1 MKHSFSGSLTLS
13 FAAGILLAPAAAAQG
28 IEVLYSKIDASPTS
42 NTPGTLDLAGSPS
55 ASNWRAIEDF
65 SVNQDG
71 TQWVVKGRTRLGSDL
86 ETILIMGDA
95 EADPQTAINLAQE
108 GQPVP
113 NEPAGI
119 LWDFFDSNSPVSF
132 DSSGNIGMSAR
143 HKGGNSDELV
153 IKRDTLG
160 NWTIVIREGDL
171 VLGLTDLPPAISGD
185 ETLGNSVGSVQLLDD
200 GRIFYG
206 VTPMGNLHSSLRP
219 VIMHDDT
226 GYLQNGSPIGS
237 TPPGELWSNMGY
249 ADAGSSLDGTTWFLE
264 GNTDA
269 ASTADKVL
277 AINNTVVLREG
288 EAVGVGGLL
297 LTDIFQTRMA
307 GNGNWVS
314 RGDDPNNDDWLV
326 MNGTRIAQTGDSVE
340 GGAELYA
347 DIFSACAV
355 NSNGDWALIA
365 KTDNVSTAFDEVL
378 VVNGEVIA
386 RESDPIDLDGNGL
399 FDDGVFLGDGTD
411 TSAAFNGNDLHITDS
426 GMVYFIA
433 KLNDGL
439 GNDLNDAG
447 FGGPDA
453 FVRMQAPNIFVAESL
468 CFGDGASAG
477 PCPCLNESTL
487 GAGEGCN
494 NSNGVGA
501 VLSFSGT
508 NSVANDD
515 AVFTMTQGIAGQTSM
530 LVQGGS
536 LVMTPFKDG
545 ILCVGVPTERVEP
558 ITLDGSGSGTSTGSI
573 VTNGNVLPG
582 QTRYYQQWY
591 RNPGGI
597 SPCGTGSNFSQALK
611 VDWI

>member
-1 MKHSFSGSLTLS
+1 MNLFLTGSLTRS
-13 FAAGILLAPAAAAQG
+13 CAAGLFLVPAAAAQG
-28 IEVLYSKIDASPTS
+28 VEVLYSKIDASPTS
-42 NTPGTLDLAGSPS
+42 NIPGTLDLTGTPA

-71 TQWVVKGRTRLGSDL
+71 TAWVVKGRTRLGSDL
-86 ETILIMGDA
+86 ETILIMADA
-95 EADPQTAINLAQE
+95 AADPQTAINLAQE

-113 NEPAGI
+113 NEAAGT

-132 DSSGNIGMSAR
+132 DSAGNIGMSAR
-143 HKGGNSDELV
+143 HKGGAADEL
-153 IKRDTLG
+153 ILKRDTFG
-160 NWTIVIREGDL
+160 TWTTVLREGDL
-171 VLGLTDLPPAISGD
+171 LIGLMDLAPAPSGD
-185 ETLGNSVGSVQLLDD
+185 ETLGNSVASVQLLDD
-200 GRIFYG
+200 GRIFYA
-206 VTPMGNLHSSLRP
+206 VTPIGNIHSSMRP
-219 VIMHDDT
+219 ATMHDNVAHV
-226 GYLQNGSPIGS
+226 QNGTAITS
-237 TPPGELWSNMGY
+237 TTPGELWDNMGY
-249 ADAGSSLDGTTWFLE
+249 ADAGTSLDGLTWFQE
-264 GNTDA
+264 GDTDA
-269 ASTADKVL
+269 ATTADKVL

-288 EAVGVGGLL
+288 DPVGVGGLL

-307 GNGNWVS
+307 ANGNWIS
-314 RGDDPNNDDWLV
+314 RGDDPNNEDWLV
-326 MNGTRIAQTGDSVE
+326 MNGALIAQTGDSVE
-340 GGAELYA
+340 GGLELYA
-347 DIFSACAV
+347 DVFSACAV

-365 KTDNVSTAFDEVL
+365 RTDNADTAMDDVL
-378 VVNGEVIA
+378 VVNGVVIA
-386 RESDPIDLDGNGL
+386 REGDPVDLDGNGF
-399 FDDGVFLGDGTD
+399 FDDGVFLGDGTP
-411 TSAAFNGNDLHITDS
+411 TSSAFNGNDLVITNS

-453 FVRMQAPNIFVAESL
+453 FVRMQAPNIFVAETL
-468 CFGDGASAG
+468 CFGDGVSAG
-477 PCPCLNESTL
+477 ACPCLNESAL

-494 NSNGVGA
+494 NSDGVGA
-501 VLSFSGT
+501 ILAFSGT

-536 LVMTPFKDG
+536 LIMTPFKDG

-558 ITLDGSGSGTSTGSI
+558 ITLDASGSSTSTGSI

-597 SPCGTGSNFSQALK
+597 SPCGSGSNFSQALK